1 MGKSTEH
8 LEQWFAYIQR
18 FWYQDFRTQNRS
30 RYLNILNETGLLSNI
45 FSSSNSRNSLSSIRD
60 LLTSLWVAQSFLSK
74 DKNSSCVPKPT
85 CISFFSYDFLQHAGR
100 SSAVPYNHLHIFKE
114 IQIWLLAL
122 WVPCTNLANHHV
134 KTKLMASV
142 VGKWLDEAL
151 GDQQLN

>member
-1 MGKSTEH
+1 MGKSTEN

-18 FWYQDFRTQNRS
+18 FWYQDFRTQSRS
-30 RYLNILNETGLLSNI
+30 RYLNILNETGLIILETP
-45 FSSSNSRNSLSSIRD
+45 FHQFE
-60 LLTSLWVAQSFLSK
+60 LTSLWVAQFFLSK

-122 WVPCTNLANHHV
+122 WVPCTNLASHHV
-134 KTKLMASV
+134 KTKLMAFV
-142 VGKWLDEAL
+142 VGKWLNETL
-151 GDQQLN
+151 GDQQWN